1 MIQIKKPRMIYMK
14 DTNIDSS
21 KYGRFVVEP
30 LERGYGI
37 TLGNSLRRVLLGAF
51 PGAAITAVRIDGV
64 LHEFSTIPGVLED
77 VTDIILNLKQV
88 VVKLSDEETI
98 TVSIEKKG
106 PCVVKAGDIQC
117 AGSLQ
122 IINPEH
128 HIATLNEDANLNMEL
143 IIEKGRGYTL
153 AEKTVKQGQPLNTL
167 NIDAMFSPVVKVNY
181 TVEDTRVGQDINYD
195 RLNLE
200 LWTNG
205 SVKPDEATCLASK
218 LLREHL
224 SLFVDYI
231 DNKQQDSIV
240 MVSEEKEKVNK
251 YVDIP
256 IKDVEFSVRSRNC
269 LKRTSIKTIGE
280 LATKSA
286 SELLEIKNFGQK
298 SLNEIREKLRQYG
311 LGLKDDPPNV
321 LDGVSVPMINDNDE
335 DEDLDI
341 DENETENENVK
352 EEAEN

>member
-14 DTNIDSS
+14 DTSIDSS

-51 PGAAITAVRIDGV
+51 PGAAINAVRIDGV

-88 VVKLSDEETI
+88 VVKLADDESVTVTI
-98 TVSIEKKG
+98 DKKG
-106 PCVVKAGDIQC
+106 PGEVKAGDIQC
-117 AGSLQ
+117 VGSLQ

-128 HIATLNEDANLNMEL
+128 HIATLNEDGHLNIEL
-143 IIEKGRGYTL
+143 VIEKGRGYIL
-153 AEKTVKQGQPLNTL
+153 AEKNIKQGQPLNTL
-167 NIDAMFSPVVKVNY
+167 NIDAMFSPIIKVNY

-195 RLNLE
+195 KLTME

-205 SVKPDEATCLASK
+205 SVKPDEATCLAAK

-224 SLFVDYI
+224 SLFIDYI

-251 YVDIP
+251 YVDIS

-280 LATKSA
+280 LALKSA
-286 SELLEIKNFGQK
+286 AELLEIKNFGQK

-311 LGLKDDPPNV
+311 LGLKDDPPNALEAGAIPVMDVDDDDDDEAV
-321 LDGVSVPMINDNDE
+321 LEESEM
-335 DEDLDI
+335 
-341 DENETENENVK
+341 EN
-352 EEAEN
+352 